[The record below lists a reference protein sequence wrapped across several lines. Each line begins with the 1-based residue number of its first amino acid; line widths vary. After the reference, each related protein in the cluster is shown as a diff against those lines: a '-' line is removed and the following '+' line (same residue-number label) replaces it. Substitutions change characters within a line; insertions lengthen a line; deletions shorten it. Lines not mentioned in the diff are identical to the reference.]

1 MKRIHLSL
9 IAMLILLSQANLFA
23 QPTPS
28 KHEFRGVWVATVV
41 NLDWPLNRTHS
52 PASQQADMLLHF
64 DRLKAAGFNAIFFQ
78 IRTEN
83 DALYDSPYE
92 PWSYYLTGSE
102 GSAPVPYWDPLAFA
116 IEAAHARGLE
126 LHAWLNPYRSVRTV
140 GQFTRDPNHVS
151 ITNPDWILQFN
162 TLKILNPGLPEV
174 IDYTTKIV
182 MDVVRRYDVDGI
194 HFDDYFYPYAP
205 NTITNQDAATYA
217 AHGSGFNNIGDW
229 RRDNVNR
236 MIKAV
241 HDSIKTAKPHVKF
254 GISPFGIWRPGFP
267 SGISG
272 TDAYATL
279 YADAKAWIA
288 DQSVDYLIPQL
299 YWAFGGSQD
308 YAKLA
313 PWWATESM
321 NRHLYTGN
329 AVYKMEGSW
338 NWPTSEIGNQ
348 VRFNRNNTGIDGH
361 VMFRSRLIHNNL
373 KGIADSLRT
382 NLFARPTLT
391 PRMDWLSDA
400 TPDAPLALSSEW
412 VDASA
417 GTLRLT
423 WDKPTWSQ
431 AGGDTLLRYAVYRVP
446 ASSVLLKSD
455 GSLGALTTPE
465 NLIAIVGGVSF
476 TDTLPPNSDPV
487 NYVVTA
493 VSRNSVESAP
503 SMSVYVAPTSIDTD
517 SEMATEIILA
527 QNYPNPFNPSTVIRF
542 TLPNAG
548 PVRLHVYDLTG
559 RLISVMVDATL
570 PAGVHNV
577 NFNGDGL
584 SSGVYLY
591 QLEAGGQKIT
601 QRMTL
606 LK

>member
-9 IAMLILLSQANLFA
+9 IAMLMLLSQANLFA

-92 PWSYYLTGSE
+92 PWSFYLTGTE

-162 TLKILNPGLPEV
+162 NLKILNPGLPEV

-205 NTITNQDAATYA
+205 NSITNQDAATYA

-412 VDASA
+412 IDASA

-465 NLIAIVGGVSF
+465 NLIAIVGGESF

-503 SMSVYVAPTSIDTD
+503 SLSVYVAPTSIETG

-577 NFNGDGL
+577 DFNGDGL